1 MVCLKH
7 LSLRGPTYINT
18 LHKWSHSVNSC
29 YQSALQG
36 AVTSQLLPTL
46 TNKKAS
52 KYVKVIYED
61 RGTFLSGGRVRQIGR
76 LCVRERGKIQI

>member
-1 MVCLKH
+1 MGTFASCWSHPDLFSAIKATESVFKMVCLKH

-29 YQSALQG
+29 HQSALQG

-52 KYVKVIYED
+52 KYVNMIY
-61 RGTFLSGGRVRQIGR
+61 
-76 LCVRERGKIQI
+76 